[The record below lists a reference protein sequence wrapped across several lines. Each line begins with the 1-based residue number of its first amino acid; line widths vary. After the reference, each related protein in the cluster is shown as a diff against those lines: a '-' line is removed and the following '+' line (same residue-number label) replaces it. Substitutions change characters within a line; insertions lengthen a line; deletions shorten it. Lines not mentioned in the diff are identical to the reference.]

1 MVNHYCIGHKN
12 TKHVLFS
19 TISVCHSRFL
29 WQIIFHFCAFFKA
42 DILIAFILRRTAFKE
57 TTIIFVLTVWPE
69 AIASFHTLA
78 CCCSKSRQRHI
89 VKILCYNW
97 IQRNVT
103 QEHKYKHN
111 KFHRVINTAYG
122 DLDYIRIPAKEVAF
136 NCVSLHTPPQH
147 FSLGGRHLRK
157 NYGNEFESKGG
168 PVSQPRCSW

>member
-1 MVNHYCIGHKN
+1 MVITTALA
-12 TKHVLFS
+12 TKIRNMFFLVQSVSVTHDSFDRSFFTFAPFS
-19 TISVCHSRFL
+19 KQTSL
-29 WQIIFHFCAFFKA
+29 LHFSFAE
-42 DILIAFILRRTAFKE
+42 AFKE
-57 TTIIFVLTVWPE
+57 CTIIFILKVWPE
-69 AIASFHTLA
+69 AIASFHTPA

-89 VKILCYNW
+89 VKILCYIG
-97 IQRNVT
+97 IQRNLT

-122 DLDYIRIPAKEVAF
+122 DLDYIRIPAKEVSF

-168 PVSQPRCSW
+168 PVSQPRCS